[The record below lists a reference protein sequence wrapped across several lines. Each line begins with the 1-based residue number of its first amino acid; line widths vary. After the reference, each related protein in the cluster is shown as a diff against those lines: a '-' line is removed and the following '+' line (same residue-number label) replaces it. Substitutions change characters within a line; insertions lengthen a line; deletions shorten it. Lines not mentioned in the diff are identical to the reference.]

1 MALLF
6 VVRLRSNIS
15 PKTPKNQYFSLPPN
29 PKTKPRHSHGIHYI
43 KLFPIDDRYV
53 QSYLISES
61 FDILVK
67 KIIDDNESG
76 IIQSCQEYLKQCES
90 GNKHFMTPDID
101 GIIDMLNTNK
111 DTN

>member
-15 PKTPKNQYFSLPPN
+15 PKTPQDQYFSLPPK
-29 PKTKPRHSHGIHYI
+29 PKTKPCHSHGIHYI

-67 KIIDDNESG
+67 KIIDDNESD
-76 IIQSCQEYLKQCES
+76 IIQSCQ
-90 GNKHFMTPDID
+90 DI
-101 GIIDMLNTNK
+101 
-111 DTN
+111 